1 MSFRF
6 RFRRIDERTIFSV
19 AFGPLSEALESFKKE
34 AWKSQLHHTDSYSTD
49 VEAVFYEDEIKS
61 VFSNLIHKSVEDLL
75 NIAYPPHQ
83 RALEE
88 IKLN

>member
-1 MSFRF
+1 MLFRF

-19 AFGPLSEALESFKKE
+19 AFGPLSEALASFKKE
-34 AWKSQLHHTDSYSTD
+34 AWKGQLHHADSYSSD

-61 VFSNLIHKSVEDLL
+61 VFSNLIHKSVEDLFNL
-75 NIAYPPHQ
+75 AYPPHQ
-83 RALEE
+83 RALQE